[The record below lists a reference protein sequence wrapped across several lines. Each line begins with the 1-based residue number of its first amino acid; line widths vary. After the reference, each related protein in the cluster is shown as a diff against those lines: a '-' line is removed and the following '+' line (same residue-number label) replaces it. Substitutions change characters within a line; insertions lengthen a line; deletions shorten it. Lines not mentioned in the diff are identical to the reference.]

1 MPMNDLLNKK
11 FFRLLSESSQVSN
24 EVMQVAY
31 DAFIK
36 GIIEISSSE
45 EDYSKVFRLLNHSRI
60 ELDSLKISP
69 LLESGGGVVKSN
81 YIQKALNFLNAEMD
95 LLKLKIQYPESFPKT
110 EESAFKFNL
119 YITPKAKG
127 LGIIGIAELVGDS
140 VLKSV

>member
-11 FFRLLSESSQVSN
+11 FFRLLSESSQISN

-69 LLESGGGVVKSN
+69 LLESGGGC
-81 YIQKALNFLNAEMD
+81 
-95 LLKLKIQYPESFPKT
+95 
-110 EESAFKFNL
+110 
-119 YITPKAKG
+119 G
-127 LGIIGIAELVGDS
+127 
-140 VLKSV
+140 

>member
-1 MPMNDLLNKK
+1 MNGLLNQK

-60 ELDSLKISP
+60 ELDSLKTSP
-69 LLESGGGVVKSN
+69 LLESGGGC
-81 YIQKALNFLNAEMD
+81 
-95 LLKLKIQYPESFPKT
+95 
-110 EESAFKFNL
+110 
-119 YITPKAKG
+119 G
-127 LGIIGIAELVGDS
+127 
-140 VLKSV
+140 

>member
-1 MPMNDLLNKK
+1 MNDLLNKK

-60 ELDSLKISP
+60 GI
-69 LLESGGGVVKSN
+69 
-81 YIQKALNFLNAEMD
+81 
-95 LLKLKIQYPESFPKT
+95 T
-110 EESAFKFNL
+110 NL
-119 YITPKAKG
+119 AGTQ
-127 LGIIGIAELVGDS
+127 S
-140 VLKSV
+140 

>member
-69 LLESGGGVVKSN
+69 LLASGGGC
-81 YIQKALNFLNAEMD
+81 
-95 LLKLKIQYPESFPKT
+95 
-110 EESAFKFNL
+110 
-119 YITPKAKG
+119 G
-127 LGIIGIAELVGDS
+127 
-140 VLKSV
+140 

>member
-69 LLESGGGVVKSN
+69 LLESGGG
-81 YIQKALNFLNAEMD
+81 
-95 LLKLKIQYPESFPKT
+95 
-110 EESAFKFNL
+110 
-119 YITPKAKG
+119 G
-127 LGIIGIAELVGDS
+127 
-140 VLKSV
+140 

>member
-1 MPMNDLLNKK
+1 MNDLLNKK

-69 LLESGGGVVKSN
+69 LLESGGGVW
-81 YIQKALNFLNAEMD
+81 LN
-95 LLKLKIQYPESFPKT
+95 PT
-110 EESAFKFNL
+110 TFKRL
-119 YITPKAKG
+119 
-127 LGIIGIAELVGDS
+127 
-140 VLKSV
+140 

>member
-1 MPMNDLLNKK
+1 MNGLLNQK

-60 ELDSLKISP
+60 EIDSIKTSSLY
-69 LLESGGGVVKSN
+69 ESGGG
-81 YIQKALNFLNAEMD
+81 YD
-95 LLKLKIQYPESFPKT
+95 
-110 EESAFKFNL
+110 
-119 YITPKAKG
+119 
-127 LGIIGIAELVGDS
+127 
-140 VLKSV
+140 

>member
-69 LLESGGGVVKSN
+69 LLESGGGC
-81 YIQKALNFLNAEMD
+81 
-95 LLKLKIQYPESFPKT
+95 
-110 EESAFKFNL
+110 
-119 YITPKAKG
+119 G
-127 LGIIGIAELVGDS
+127 
-140 VLKSV
+140 

>member
-1 MPMNDLLNKK
+1 MNDLLNKK

-69 LLESGGGVVKSN
+69 LLESGGVW
-81 YIQKALNFLNAEMD
+81 LN
-95 LLKLKIQYPESFPKT
+95 PT
-110 EESAFKFNL
+110 TFKRL
-119 YITPKAKG
+119 
-127 LGIIGIAELVGDS
+127 
-140 VLKSV
+140 

>member
-1 MPMNDLLNKK
+1 MNDLLNKK

-60 ELDSLKISP
+60 EIDSIKTSP
-69 LLESGGGVVKSN
+69 LYELGGCG
-81 YIQKALNFLNAEMD
+81 
-95 LLKLKIQYPESFPKT
+95 
-110 EESAFKFNL
+110 
-119 YITPKAKG
+119 
-127 LGIIGIAELVGDS
+127 
-140 VLKSV
+140 

>member
-1 MPMNDLLNKK
+1 MNGLLNQK

-69 LLESGGGVVKSN
+69 LLESGGG
-81 YIQKALNFLNAEMD
+81 Y
-95 LLKLKIQYPESFPKT
+95 
-110 EESAFKFNL
+110 
-119 YITPKAKG
+119 G
-127 LGIIGIAELVGDS
+127 
-140 VLKSV
+140 

>member
-1 MPMNDLLNKK
+1 MNDLLNKK

-24 EVMQVAY
+24 EVIDVAY

-69 LLESGGGVVKSN
+69 LLESGGGC
-81 YIQKALNFLNAEMD
+81 
-95 LLKLKIQYPESFPKT
+95 
-110 EESAFKFNL
+110 
-119 YITPKAKG
+119 G
-127 LGIIGIAELVGDS
+127 
-140 VLKSV
+140 

>member
-1 MPMNDLLNKK
+1 MNGLLNQK

-81 YIQKALNFLNAEMD
+81 YIQR
-95 LLKLKIQYPESFPKT
+95 
-110 EESAFKFNL
+110 
-119 YITPKAKG
+119 
-127 LGIIGIAELVGDS
+127 
-140 VLKSV
+140 

>member
-1 MPMNDLLNKK
+1 MNDLLNKK
-11 FFRLLSESSQVSN
+11 FFRLLSESSQISN

-69 LLESGGGVVKSN
+69 LLESGGGC
-81 YIQKALNFLNAEMD
+81 
-95 LLKLKIQYPESFPKT
+95 
-110 EESAFKFNL
+110 
-119 YITPKAKG
+119 G
-127 LGIIGIAELVGDS
+127 
-140 VLKSV
+140 

>member
-1 MPMNDLLNKK
+1 MNGLLNQK

-69 LLESGGGVVKSN
+69 LLESGGGC
-81 YIQKALNFLNAEMD
+81 
-95 LLKLKIQYPESFPKT
+95 
-110 EESAFKFNL
+110 
-119 YITPKAKG
+119 G
-127 LGIIGIAELVGDS
+127 
-140 VLKSV
+140 

>member
-45 EDYSKVFRLLNHSRI
+45 EDYSKVFRLLNHSSI
-60 ELDSLKISP
+60 ELDSLKFSP
-69 LLESGGGVVKSN
+69 LLESGGGC
-81 YIQKALNFLNAEMD
+81 
-95 LLKLKIQYPESFPKT
+95 
-110 EESAFKFNL
+110 
-119 YITPKAKG
+119 G
-127 LGIIGIAELVGDS
+127 
-140 VLKSV
+140 

>member
-1 MPMNDLLNKK
+1 MNDLLNKK

-36 GIIEISSSE
+36 GIIEISSSD

-69 LLESGGGVVKSN
+69 LLESGGGC
-81 YIQKALNFLNAEMD
+81 
-95 LLKLKIQYPESFPKT
+95 
-110 EESAFKFNL
+110 
-119 YITPKAKG
+119 G
-127 LGIIGIAELVGDS
+127 
-140 VLKSV
+140 

>member
-1 MPMNDLLNKK
+1 MNDLLNKK

-69 LLESGGGVVKSN
+69 LLESGGG
-81 YIQKALNFLNAEMD
+81 
-95 LLKLKIQYPESFPKT
+95 
-110 EESAFKFNL
+110 
-119 YITPKAKG
+119 G
-127 LGIIGIAELVGDS
+127 
-140 VLKSV
+140 

>member
-1 MPMNDLLNKK
+1 MNDLLNKK

-69 LLESGGGVVKSN
+69 LLESGGGC
-81 YIQKALNFLNAEMD
+81 
-95 LLKLKIQYPESFPKT
+95 
-110 EESAFKFNL
+110 
-119 YITPKAKG
+119 G
-127 LGIIGIAELVGDS
+127 
-140 VLKSV
+140 

>member
-1 MPMNDLLNKK
+1 MNGLLNQK

-60 ELDSLKISP
+60 ELDTLKISP
-69 LLESGGGVVKSN
+69 LLESGGGC
-81 YIQKALNFLNAEMD
+81 
-95 LLKLKIQYPESFPKT
+95 
-110 EESAFKFNL
+110 
-119 YITPKAKG
+119 G
-127 LGIIGIAELVGDS
+127 
-140 VLKSV
+140 